1 MPFRRNCL
9 LSRGTTA
16 CRMPSLLLALLVFA
30 GLALAAPPSGLLG
43 SRAWAQETAEEDA
56 TAEETAEEAAA
67 PAEDEEAADEEDG
80 NDEEAAESAAAPATP
95 EQEASFMTNSLIMF
109 FCGVLVISMQAGF
122 ALVEAGLNQAKN
134 AVNILF
140 KNLIDFC
147 IGVPLYLLI
156 GYGLMYPGADYAG
169 KWFGFGGSGY
179 GQGLGY
185 EGANGDAV
193 DATATYSP
201 NSDFIFQVAFAATA
215 ATIVSGSVAGRLRF
229 ISYLIY
235 SAVISGLVYPISGMW
250 KWGGGVAAEQ
260 GFADFAGSIV
270 VHSVGGFAGLAGAIA
285 LGPRIGRYVNGKSM
299 PIPGHNLT
307 FATLGV
313 FILLVGWY
321 GFNPGSQLNYYGAA
335 NANFTV
341 YIAVTTTL
349 AAAIGSVTAMILS
362 WALWGKPDLT
372 MALNGV
378 LGGLV
383 AITAN
388 CDQVSLVNAMII
400 GALGGAVV
408 VAAIVLL
415 DKLHIDDP
423 VGAFPVHGACG
434 ILGGIATGV
443 FGENIPEGL
452 DRMGYILLQLKWS
465 LIIPAWA
472 FGTMAVLFFGLKSI
486 GMLRVSAAEE
496 EEGLD
501 IGEHGMHCYDYV
513 ASMPRT

>member
-1 MPFRRNCL
+1 MGCSNHWSPTIGGPWLRL
-9 LSRGTTA
+9 
-16 CRMPSLLLALLVFA
+16 MSLLLVFSVSLA
-30 GLALAAPPSGLLG
+30 ALAPTMSY
-43 SRAWAQETAEEDA
+43 AQEAA
-56 TAEETAEEAAA
+56 TDEA
-67 PAEDEEAADEEDG
+67 PAEAVVEEEA
-80 NDEEAAESAAAPATP
+80 EAVVSESEAPAEATL
-95 EQEASFMTNSLIMF
+95 EQTLTFTTNSIVMF
-109 FCGVLVISMQAGF
+109 FCAVLVISMQAGF

-134 AVNILF
+134 CVNILF

-147 IGVPLYLLI
+147 IGVPLYLVV

-169 KWFGFGGSGY
+169 KWFGFGGVGY
-179 GQGLGY
+179 GQDLGY
-185 EGANGDAV
+185 AAAKFE

-215 ATIVSGSVAGRLRF
+215 ATIVSGAVAGRLKF

-235 SAVISGLVYPISGMW
+235 SAVITSFVYPISGMW
-250 KWGGGVAAEQ
+250 KWGGGVAAAE

-270 VHSVGGFAGLAGAIA
+270 VHSVGGFAGLAGAIV
-285 LGPRIGRYVNGKSM
+285 LGPRIGRYVNGKSVPM
-299 PIPGHNLT
+299 PGHNLT

-321 GFNPGSQLNYYGAA
+321 GFNPGSQLNYFGAA
-335 NANFTV
+335 NASFTV

-349 AAAIGSVTAMILS
+349 AAAIGSCTAMLMSWIL
-362 WALWGKPDLT
+362 WKKPDLT

-388 CDQVSLVNAMII
+388 CDQVSLVNSMII

-408 VAAIVLL
+408 VAAIVAL

-434 ILGGIATGV
+434 VLGGVCTGI

-452 DRMGYILLQLKWS
+452 DRMGYILLQAKWS
-465 LIIPAWA
+465 AIVPIWA
-472 FGTMAVLFFGLKSI
+472 FGTMFILFSVLKVA
-486 GMLRVSAAEE
+486 GMLRVSEKEE
-496 EEGLD
+496 LEGLD
-501 IGEHGMHCYDYV
+501 IGEHGQHAYDYV
-513 ASMPRT
+513 SAVH